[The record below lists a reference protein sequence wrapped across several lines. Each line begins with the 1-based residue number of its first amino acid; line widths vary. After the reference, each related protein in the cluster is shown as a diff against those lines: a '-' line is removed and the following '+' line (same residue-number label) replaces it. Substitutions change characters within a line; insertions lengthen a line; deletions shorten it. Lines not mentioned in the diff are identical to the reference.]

1 MISLVIQHRG
11 DRTTFYPSCGDG
23 LCYKNGRIENRPDP
37 ISPLTLSRLH
47 QWDLLSADPDHRD
60 PNHGVEGIEI
70 ICEASSLQAS
80 MLQALLS
87 NSAPPTT
94 HDDSYSQYMRWALI
108 CLSQQLQTSALASL
122 ECELPVMTPE
132 CLHEQ
137 AISLMEGIESL
148 TAQSLLDVAF
158 FLPLAEAVA
167 PVMEVQDDRTRLI
180 GFLDTVKQRG
190 FGVAD
195 EYRREILE
203 EWQEASVTDSS
214 TYSSSPVQ

>member
-1 MISLVIQHRG
+1 
-11 DRTTFYPSCGDG
+11 
-23 LCYKNGRIENRPDP
+23 
-37 ISPLTLSRLH
+37 
-47 QWDLLSADPDHRD
+47 
-60 PNHGVEGIEI
+60 
-70 ICEASSLQAS
+70 
-80 MLQALLS
+80 
-87 NSAPPTT
+87 
-94 HDDSYSQYMRWALI
+94 
-108 CLSQQLQTSALASL
+108 
-122 ECELPVMTPE
+122 MTQE

-158 FLPLAEAVA
+158 FLPLSEAVA

-180 GFLDTVKQRG
+180 RFLDTVKQRG